1 MSITSSVLGFFFFF
15 FTFLTNR
22 CKNDFYIS
30 RKRVQSY
37 ELIHNLGKGISW
49 WFNSWDFK
57 LSTPSA
63 SIQFLVRELR
73 S

>member
-1 MSITSSVLGFFFFF
+1 MSVTSSVLFSFVFYFFFF
-15 FTFLTNR
+15 TNR

-37 ELIHNLGKGISW
+37 ELTQNLGKGIPW

-63 SIQFLVRELR
+63 SIQLLVRELR